1 VAETHLQD
9 EFCEV
14 ILVQFLHDLRVA
26 AHIQLA
32 HKAELLA
39 ISLPHLMYLKE
50 LSNEI
55 RLGHAQC

>member
-9 EFCEV
+9 ELCEI

-32 HKAELLA
+32 HLAELLA
-39 ISLPHLMYLKE
+39 VSLPRLMYLKE

-55 RLGHAQC
+55 GSGHAHC